1 MPFAVA
7 RDGTKIA
14 YQVSGTGP
22 CVIVFLHA
30 WGVTGS
36 YFTETVN
43 SLDLAAVRAVTL
55 DLRGHG
61 DSDKPDVD
69 LSWDLLARDV
79 LAVADDAGVGTF
91 VAVGHS
97 MGGKLAQYLPL
108 VDPARVDALVLV
120 ASPSAGTLAAPDF
133 VHAWVELAGD
143 GDALVEDS
151 IKRFLRAPVPD
162 AVLRRASQAASKI
175 PRIYLERTMELVERT
190 SFAERLGQVQMPVL
204 VVSSEDDPV
213 HKTEREILMSFP
225 QARTRTMKSGSEI
238 PMEQPTG
245 LARALQ
251 EFLTELA

>member
-7 RDGTKIA
+7 QDGARIA
-14 YQVSGTGP
+14 YQVTGTGRR
-22 CVIVFLHA
+22 VLVFLHA
-30 WGVTGS
+30 WGVSGS

-43 SLDLAAVRAVTL
+43 SLDLGVVRAVTL

-79 LAVADDAGVGTF
+79 FAVADDAGVSTF

-97 MGGKLAQYLPL
+97 LGGKLSQFLPL
-108 VDPARVDALVLV
+108 VDPARIEALVLV
-120 ASPSAGTLAAPDF
+120 ASPSAGTLVPPDF
-133 VHAWVELAGD
+133 VRAWVELAGD

-162 AVLRRASQAASKI
+162 AVLRRASQNASKI
-175 PRIYLERTMELVERT
+175 PRIYLERTLKLVETT
-190 SFAERLGQVQMPVL
+190 SFLERLGQIQIPVL
-204 VVSSEDDPV
+204 VVSTDDDPV
-213 HKTEREILMSFP
+213 HNTERDILTSFP
-225 QARTRTMKSGSEI
+225 QARVHTMTSGSEI
-238 PMEQPTG
+238 PMEQPETF
-245 LARALQ
+245 ARALE